1 MICESDNV
9 NIADAAQEFNVLE
22 GDMRRKLK
30 GHQMRSEGDMANRKI
45 INVDKLRVYLYLN
58 SLDEIGSTV
67 QVSII
72 SHCSNHIL

>member
-9 NIADAAQEFNVLE
+9 NIAGATQAFNVLE
-22 GDMRRKLK
+22 GSMRRKLK
-30 GHQMRSEGDMANRKI
+30 GHQMKSEGDLANRKI
-45 INVDKLRVYLYLN
+45 TNVDKLRIYLYLN

-72 SHCSNHIL
+72 SHCTNRIL